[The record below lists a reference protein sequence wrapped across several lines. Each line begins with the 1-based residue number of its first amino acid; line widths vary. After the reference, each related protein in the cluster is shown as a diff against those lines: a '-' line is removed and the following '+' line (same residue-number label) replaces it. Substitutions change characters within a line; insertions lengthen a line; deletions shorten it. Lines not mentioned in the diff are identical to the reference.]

1 MLNKKAGKLVCVG
14 TGMRMAGQLT
24 PLAKSYI
31 ESFDVVIAAVP
42 NMFTRKW
49 LQGVA
54 KEYVCLLDH
63 YDDTKVDGKTRR
75 DTYRRMADTIL
86 HEVRQGKKVCAAFYG
101 HPGIFACISHMA
113 IADARQEGFEAH
125 MEPGISALDSLVA
138 DLGIDPGTFGMQSM
152 EATQFMIYQ
161 RQIDPTAL
169 LVLWQIGIAGDLT
182 LKRFETEPAH
192 LQIIVNKLM
201 KTYSPDHEVIL
212 YEAATHPL
220 EQTRA
225 DKIRLC
231 ELPQAALKQI
241 TTLVIPAANKMQIDQ
256 DVVDQLRALSDTI
269 LA

>member
-1 MLNKKAGKLVCVG
+1 
-14 TGMRMAGQLT
+14 
-24 PLAKSYI
+24 
-31 ESFDVVIAAVP
+31 
-42 NMFTRKW
+42 
-49 LQGVA
+49 
-54 KEYVCLLDH
+54 
-63 YDDTKVDGKTRR
+63 
-75 DTYRRMADTIL
+75 
-86 HEVRQGKKVCAAFYG
+86 
-101 HPGIFACISHMA
+101 
-113 IADARQEGFEAH
+113 
-125 MEPGISALDSLVA
+125 
-138 DLGIDPGTFGMQSM
+138 M

-256 DVVDQLRALSDTI
+256 DVVDQLRALSGTI